1 MPDENTWGNQCVRAS
16 QLRGA
21 ERIDARFVDGDERD
35 LFLLAVRLN
44 ITHGL
49 PLSRADRRAAAARIL
64 RSHPQWSDR
73 AIAEAT
79 GLAAKSISAIRRDNF
94 AENTTTLN
102 VRIGRDGKRRPLSS
116 IEGRRSAG
124 ELIKA
129 RPHTPLRQIAK
140 EAGISLG
147 TAADVRSRVPRG
159 EDPVP
164 QGRTHA
170 PPASAAARRP
180 VSTVTAELPA
190 ARAVEPPTQLDV
202 AAMMRILR
210 SDPSLRFSE
219 GGRSLLRW
227 LSGHVIE
234 SRESRIARSWSRG

>member
-1 MPDENTWGNQCVRAS
+1 M
-16 QLRGA
+16 
-21 ERIDARFVDGDERD
+21 
-35 LFLLAVRLN
+35 
-44 ITHGL
+44 
-49 PLSRADRRAAAARIL
+49 
-64 RSHPQWSDR
+64 
-73 AIAEAT
+73 
-79 GLAAKSISAIRRDNF
+79 
-94 AENTTTLN
+94 
-102 VRIGRDGKRRPLSS
+102 RIGRDGKRRPLSS

-147 TAADVRSRVPRG
+147 TAADVRSRVLRG

-234 SRESRIARSWSRG
+234 SRESRIARSWSRGWSQESGTGAAGLQDGEYRGQGVRSARQQYGDGDLTAAALGHQHPGPRGAGGQEFAPGHPDRALNGGRPLRGGSVSGSAP

>member
-1 MPDENTWGNQCVRAS
+1 M
-16 QLRGA
+16 
-21 ERIDARFVDGDERD
+21 
-35 LFLLAVRLN
+35 
-44 ITHGL
+44 
-49 PLSRADRRAAAARIL
+49 
-64 RSHPQWSDR
+64 
-73 AIAEAT
+73 
-79 GLAAKSISAIRRDNF
+79 
-94 AENTTTLN
+94 
-102 VRIGRDGKRRPLSS
+102 RIGRDGTRRPLSS

-147 TAADVRSRVPRG
+147 TAADVRSRVLRG

-170 PPASAAARRP
+170 PPASAAARRT

-190 ARAVEPPTQLDV
+190 APAARAVEPPTQRDV

-234 SRESRIARSWSRG
+234 SRESRIARSWSRGWSQESGT